1 MTLLLG
7 IVGTLIAIF
16 LFRILAVFVG
26 RAPKGGFY
34 DVLPFLHPDNPGYLE
49 ELFDSGK
56 EAALADALGRKRFR
70 RAQIKRIRLA
80 LEWLG
85 RRASNAASFQE
96 WAAAEAKKTR
106 TTRNLEVRTAA
117 EELEEAC
124 SAYRL
129 AAGVIQRQLQRWL
142 VRLFFLPFSRVPNI
156 APLKTVDAFDLLLAY
171 EQIQGA
177 AVKLARACGGDYYE
191 LLVEAL

>member
-1 MTLLLG
+1 MILLLG
-7 IVGTLIAIF
+7 IFGTLVAIF
-16 LFRILAVFVG
+16 FFQVLAVFASRVSK
-26 RAPKGGFY
+26 RTFY

-85 RRASNAASFQE
+85 RRATNAASFQD
-96 WAAAEAKKTR
+96 WGAAEAKR
-106 TTRNLEVRTAA
+106 TGTTGNLEVRAAA
-117 EELEEAC
+117 EELEAAC
-124 SAYRL
+124 SSYRM
-129 AAGVIQRQLQRWL
+129 AAGVVQRQLQRWL
-142 VRLFFLPFSRVPNI
+142 LRLFFLPFSGVPFF
-156 APLKTVDAFDLLLAY
+156 APLKTIESFDLLLSY
-171 EQIQGA
+171 EKIEEA
-177 AVKLARACGGDYYE
+177 AVKLAHACGGDYYD